1 MKICRILSGIRNRIR
16 RDLIIEEFI
25 LFNREKLRSSD
36 FQNGIALFEMGYY
49 HSIFIV
55 YHYLAK
61 LCNEEGLLKLAY
73 NPDNSASY
81 KSRLTQRII
90 NYLNVENG
98 TSYPH
103 RILKSLGINKF
114 IVAPKLNFSNLAY
127 TELVKDLYS
136 ENKSQILKMCY
147 QGIRVGD
154 LFYDW
159 HLRRHGKAT
168 LDFTDK
174 NLYRDFRMF
183 CSNLNFWFMYFDKND
198 VKYVFVSHAVYVQGI
213 TARIGLSR
221 GAKVF
226 VVGDD
231 RFNQLSLDNYFQ
243 DTEHKFYSPSTKEL
257 FDYKIDLTRA
267 SDALAELQ
275 TGSLDVDI
283 AHRFVSGF
291 EGNSFTKIV
300 KSEAIVRVLIAAH
313 CFSDSIHAFGDMHV
327 VDFWEWL
334 EVISEAALK
343 NPKYEWYIKAHP
355 AFTEHDKELFSEF
368 TKSHPHFKIIDT
380 TYSIQELFRQ
390 GINVVLTVFGTIA
403 FDAAICEKLV
413 IDCSPSTPHMNY
425 SFVKKPKNLEDFV
438 EILSQ
443 LETMVSEHTVNK
455 NEILH
460 FYDLHHLRKG
470 HSWLYK
476 QYRTEMIEYV
486 GGYGQLF
493 TNSRTLKYWT
503 SNFTSQSR
511 SESVMRILRDFIKSN
526 DYLIPFK
533 KEYTN

>member
-1 MKICRILSGIRNRIR
+1 MFRKFFGIRDRYLR
-16 RDLIIEEFI
+16 RDSNIEEFI
-25 LFNREKLRSSD
+25 FFNREKLRNSEL
-36 FQNGIALFEMGYY
+36 QNGVALFEMGYF
-49 HSIFIV
+49 HPLFIV

-61 LCNEEGLLKLAY
+61 FCNEEGLLKLAY
-73 NPDNSASY
+73 NPDNSAGY
-81 KSRLTQRII
+81 RSRFTQRIFCFLSI
-90 NYLNVENG
+90 DSG
-98 TSYPH
+98 TVYPQ
-103 RILKSLGINKF
+103 RILRSLGINKF
-114 IVAPKLNFSNLAY
+114 IVAPKLDSSNLAY
-127 TELVKDLYS
+127 TELVKYLYS
-136 ENKSQILKMCY
+136 GNKSQILRMCY

-159 HLRRHGKAT
+159 YLSRNGKAT

-183 CSNLNFWFMYFDKND
+183 CSNLNFWLRYFDDND

-213 TARIGLSR
+213 MARIGLSR

-226 VVGDD
+226 LVGDE

-243 DTEHKFYSPSTKEL
+243 DTEHKFYSPSAKEL
-257 FDYKIDLTRA
+257 FDYKIDLTR
-267 SDALAELQ
+267 SSSALAALE
-275 TGSLDVDI
+275 TGSLDVDE

-291 EGNSFTKIV
+291 QGNSFTKIV
-300 KSEAIVRVLIAAH
+300 KSEASVRVLIAAH

-355 AFTEHDKELFSEF
+355 AFTERDQELFYEF
-368 TKSHPHFKIIDT
+368 TKSHPHFIVIDAS
-380 TYSIQELFRQ
+380 YSIQELFKQ

-413 IDCSPSTPHMNY
+413 INCSPSTPHMNY

-438 EILSQ
+438 KILSQ

-476 QYRTEMIEYV
+476 QYRTEMIEYI
-486 GGYGQLF
+486 GGYGKYF

-511 SESVMRILRDFIKSN
+511 IESVMSILRDFIKSN
-526 DYLIPFK
+526 DYLIPIK